1 MKFKLFFTVLAIGL
15 VGQAYSAKARD
26 GEGVAE
32 SGSRFERILAGEHRS
47 DANRSRDRYRH
58 PEKTLEFF
66 GLSENTHV
74 VEIWPAG
81 GWYTEVIAPY
91 VNEKGKYYAAHWD
104 PESNVEFIRRGAR
117 AYQDKLA
124 AYPNLYGT
132 AEMTVLMP
140 PDHLEIAP
148 SESVDLVVTFRN
160 IHNWMPRGSA
170 DDIFSAIYR
179 ALKPGGVLGV
189 VEHRGNS
196 AVPQD
201 PKAASGYVNQGY
213 AIAMAEQAG
222 FVLEATSEI
231 NANSNDTKDYE
242 TGVWTLPPTLRLQE
256 KDKDMY
262 QAIGES
268 DRFTLR
274 FIKPTA

>member
-15 VGQAYSAKARD
+15 VGQACSAKARD

-140 PDHLEIAP
+140 PDHLEIASP
-148 SESVDLVVTFRN
+148 ESVDLVVTFRN

-201 PKAASGYVNQGY
+201 PKAASGYVNQWLSKP
-213 AIAMAEQAG
+213 A
-222 FVLEATSEI
+222 SC
-231 NANSNDTKDYE
+231 
-242 TGVWTLPPTLRLQE
+242 WRLPPKSMPTRTTPR
-256 KDKDMY
+256 
-262 QAIGES
+262 I
-268 DRFTLR
+268 T
-274 FIKPTA
+274 KPVFGLCHQRYGCKKKTRICIRPSAKVTDSHCGSLNQPHS